1 MKIISEN
8 SQSITVEIIVL
19 KQLSSLIR
27 LLGGAAAFIG
37 VVSLINE
44 GINIISSTLILIALL
59 LYPVMIAKGSVV
71 ISKDKLVERRRIWL
85 RTTEIVRDISRYNN
99 IEVHHQLT
107 YAANGGNSK
116 RYSYLVLNKSS
127 GSKLDS
133 LPLDQLFCC
142 FYTKDEVDFKKVI
155 ELLSRNDS
163 RKVTYDKESSDWFN
177 VQ

>member
-27 LLGGAAAFIG
+27 LLGGFAGFIG

-44 GINIISSTLILIALL
+44 GINIISSILILITLL
-59 LYPVMIAKGSVV
+59 LYPMMIAKGAVV

-85 RTTEIVRDISRYNN
+85 RTAEIVRDISRYNK
-99 IEVHHQLT
+99 IEVLHQLT

-116 RYSYLVLNKSS
+116 RYSYLVLNKS
-127 GSKLDS
+127 GGTKLDS

-142 FYTKDEVDFKKVI
+142 YYTKDEINFQKVI
-155 ELLSRNDS
+155 NFLSSNNLREVSYDEDS
-163 RKVTYDKESSDWFN
+163 STWFSN
-177 VQ
+177 K